1 MAQCG
6 ICEQREGVREAGVY
20 MDGEKKTVPVCA
32 HCVYEAMRKNFYS
45 IGFGAGL
52 QLCWFVVASKGLASL
67 PGMFAAVIA
76 LYGLVRLV
84 MLLAAR
90 LVLRAAQAKGGPV
103 PEWTWKY
110 AMARAVTEDAL
121 RDAYAEQFCNVKV
134 QTPRV
139 CGLRKQ
145 NRLYAPC
152 AHAEKREKG
161 LRRGRPAWRALALSA
176 AAAG

>member
-1 MAQCG
+1 MR

-90 LVLRAAQAKGGPV
+90 LVLRAAQPKAALCRSGRGNMPWPGPLRRTPARCV
-103 PEWTWKY
+103 C
-110 AMARAVTEDAL
+110 RAVLQCEGADTA
-121 RDAYAEQFCNVKV
+121 RVRAPARGKV
-134 QTPRV
+134 TGLPRPEAV
-139 CGLRKQ
+139 WLAR
-145 NRLYAPC
+145 RL
-152 AHAEKREKG
+152 
-161 LRRGRPAWRALALSA
+161 
-176 AAAG
+176 

>member
-32 HCVYEAMRKNFYS
+32 HCVIAM
-45 IGFGAGL
+45 
-52 QLCWFVVASKGLASL
+52 
-67 PGMFAAVIA
+67 
-76 LYGLVRLV
+76 YGLVRLV

-110 AMARAVTEDAL
+110 AMAQAVTEDAL

-134 QTPRV
+134 QTPREYE
-139 CGLRKQ
+139 
-145 NRLYAPC
+145 RL
-152 AHAEKREKG
+152 HAAK
-161 LRRGRPAWRALALSA
+161 
-176 AAAG
+176 

>member
-20 MDGEKKTVPVCA
+20 MDGEKKAVPVCA
-32 HCVYEAMRKNFYS
+32 HCVYEAMRKNFYG

-90 LVLRAAQAKGGPV
+90 LVLRGAQAKGGP
-103 PEWTWKY
+103 
-110 AMARAVTEDAL
+110 TEDAL

-134 QTPRV
+134 QTPREYE
-139 CGLRKQ
+139 
-145 NRLYAPC
+145 RL
-152 AHAEKREKG
+152 HAAK
-161 LRRGRPAWRALALSA
+161 
-176 AAAG
+176 

>member
-20 MDGEKKTVPVCA
+20 MDGEKKAVPVCA
-32 HCVYEAMRKNFYS
+32 HCVYEAMRKNFYG

-84 MLLAAR
+84 VLLAAR
-90 LVLRAAQAKGGPV
+90 LVLRGAQAKGGPV

-134 QTPRV
+134 QTPREYE
-139 CGLRKQ
+139 
-145 NRLYAPC
+145 RL
-152 AHAEKREKG
+152 HAAK
-161 LRRGRPAWRALALSA
+161 
-176 AAAG
+176 

>member
-20 MDGEKKTVPVCA
+20 MDGEKKAVPVCA
-32 HCVYEAMRKNFYS
+32 HCVYEAMRKNFYG

-52 QLCWFVVASKGLASL
+52 QLCWFVVAS
-67 PGMFAAVIA
+67 
-76 LYGLVRLV
+76 LV

-90 LVLRAAQAKGGPV
+90 LVLRGAQAKGGPV

-134 QTPRV
+134 QTPREYE
-139 CGLRKQ
+139 
-145 NRLYAPC
+145 RL
-152 AHAEKREKG
+152 HAAK
-161 LRRGRPAWRALALSA
+161 
-176 AAAG
+176 

>member
-1 MAQCG
+1 
-6 ICEQREGVREAGVY
+6 
-20 MDGEKKTVPVCA
+20 
-32 HCVYEAMRKNFYS
+32 MRKNFYG

-134 QTPRV
+134 QTPREYE
-139 CGLRKQ
+139 
-145 NRLYAPC
+145 RL
-152 AHAEKREKG
+152 HAAK
-161 LRRGRPAWRALALSA
+161 
-176 AAAG
+176 